1 MVFST
6 YLCRLYSICR
16 SRWSAP
22 TLDNW
27 DRDKAH
33 WGPLGAWSYPVMG
46 REKILISYF
55 LCPPSFAKDLN
66 VIIKVIIH
74 LLFFLSHSPCSLCVH
89 YKPITHWSIVA
100 FPKLYLERKKVFF
113 FSPSVILSDFHHD
126 SWCIFI
132 TQTVNQSSGLSLHV
146 CLVRV

>member
-1 MVFST
+1 MFSP

-16 SRWSAP
+16 SRRSAP

-27 DRDKAH
+27 DQDKAR
-33 WGPLGAWSYPVMG
+33 WGPLGAWSCPVMS
-46 REKILISYF
+46 REKILISFF
-55 LCPPSFAKDLN
+55 LWTPSFTKGLN
-66 VIIKVIIH
+66 VIIKEIIH
-74 LLFFLSHSPCSLCVH
+74 LLCFLSHSPCSLCVH

-100 FPKLYLERKKVFF
+100 FPKLHLEGKKVFF

-132 TQTVNQSSGLSLHV
+132 IQTVNQSSGLSLHV